1 MKRSRLCYLAIA
13 VLALGMDPTHAADTR
28 PRRKSDAAEIRKL
41 QKEIVQR
48 DALIRNLLRRVERI
62 ERRDGMTGEPSRR
75 RGVAAK
81 AQPRRKVAASA
92 TAPSAQL
99 NEPQSPP
106 SPAGAAAAQSGQ
118 TSPEAAATPAAAP
131 GQFEVSPEAAQ
142 HALERALIETGALL
156 LPPGKFQIVPSVTYQ
171 YQQAT
176 RAAGL
181 ALTTSGTVLVT
192 QDLLRA
198 ETVQAQAL
206 LRAGLPWDAQLEFA
220 LPYAF
225 KSDST
230 TLQAGGSDI
239 SNQIVDAA
247 GIGDATLTLTK
258 QVLKE
263 GDWLPNLFLS
273 GSWNADIG
281 QTVKGVPLGMG
292 FTEFRGAVLASK
304 RQDPLV
310 FTAGFTYQASL
321 EKNGIEPGDQFIP
334 AVGMLF
340 AVSPETSLQ
349 FSQQIAFVEN
359 TQLHGLTVP
368 GSSQLQGIFNAG
380 VLSILAPGVVVNLTA
395 AIGETPDAP
404 ALTVQLAF
412 PIQLN

>member
-1 MKRSRLCYLAIA
+1 MKRSRLCYIAIA
-13 VLALGMDPTHAADTR
+13 VLALGMDPAHAADTS
-28 PRRKSDAAEIRKL
+28 PRRKSDAAEIKKL

-99 NEPQSPP
+99 NEPPSPP